1 LKGKITLGIK
11 REMPLTGIV
20 TARKCPSCGH
30 HEVGFTTKDG
40 AFHPLSPGTW
50 IQILEDHAA
59 PEAGSVEL
67 DQAIQEPPQA
77 SKPEAEYSPWIPYP
91 VKEDRSLRLKYGV
104 MVREGLN
111 PEQMSG
117 KMYEAAYVEKLHG
130 LIEKEIY
137 TPVAVILDR
146 FFVTPHLASGNPK
159 EIAFNMWQELEEIR
173 GPVELV
179 KAWLDDPNEE
189 SLVNLI
195 RPKKGEDLANEP
207 VSDAEMKEELAQL
220 TLEGF
225 LELL

>member
-1 LKGKITLGIK
+1 MGIK
-11 REMPLTGIV
+11 REIPLTGIV

-40 AFHPLSPGTW
+40 AFHTLSPDTR

-59 PEAGSVEL
+59 PEPEAVEL
-67 DQAIQEPPQA
+67 APALQEAPQA
-77 SKPEAEYSPWIPYP
+77 SIQQPEYSPWVPYP

-104 MVREGLN
+104 MVRQGLS

-117 KMYEAAYVEKLHG
+117 KMFEAAYVEKLHG
-130 LIEKEIY
+130 LIEREIY

-159 EIAFNMWQELEEIR
+159 EIAFNMWQELEEIH

-195 RPKKGEDLANEP
+195 RPKTRDDLAHEP
-207 VSDAEMKEELAQL
+207 VSDAEMKEELELL
-220 TLEGF
+220 TLEEF

>member
-1 LKGKITLGIK
+1 LGIK

-20 TARKCPSCGH
+20 TARKCPTCGH

-40 AFHPLSPGTW
+40 VFHTLSPDTR

-59 PEAGSVEL
+59 PEPESIEPDPAL
-67 DQAIQEPPQA
+67 QESPRV
-77 SKPEAEYSPWIPYP
+77 SKPEPEYSPWVPYP

-117 KMYEAAYVEKLHG
+117 KMFETAYVEKLHG
-130 LIEKEIY
+130 LIEREIY

-159 EIAFNMWQELEEIR
+159 EIAFNMWQELEEIH

-189 SLVNLI
+189 NLINLI
-195 RPKKGEDLANEP
+195 RPKTRDDLANEP
-207 VSDAEMKEELAQL
+207 VSDAEMKEELEQL
-220 TLEGF
+220 TLEEF

>member
-1 LKGKITLGIK
+1 
-11 REMPLTGIV
+11 MPLTGIV

-30 HEVGFTTKDG
+30 HELGFTTKDG
-40 AFHPLSPGTW
+40 TFHPLSPGTR
-50 IQILEDHAA
+50 IQIMENHAA
-59 PEAGSVEL
+59 PGPGSVEL
-67 DQAIQEPPQA
+67 GPPLQEQPQA
-77 SKPEAEYSPWIPYP
+77 SKPEPEYSPWVPYP

-117 KMYEAAYVEKLHG
+117 KMFEAAYVEKLHG
-130 LIEKEIY
+130 LIEREIY

-146 FFVTPHLASGNPK
+146 FFVAPHLASGNPK

-179 KAWLDDPNEE
+179 KSWLDDPNEE

-195 RPKKGEDLANEP
+195 RPKTREDLADEP
-207 VSDAEMKEELAQL
+207 VSDAEMKEELEQL
-220 TLEGF
+220 TLEEF

>member
-1 LKGKITLGIK
+1 LEIK
-11 REMPLTGIV
+11 RDVPLTGIV
-20 TARKCPSCGH
+20 AARKCPSCGH
-30 HEVGFTTKDG
+30 HELGFTTKDG
-40 AFHPLSPGTW
+40 SFHPLSPGTR
-50 IQILEDHAA
+50 IQILEDHTI
-59 PEAGSVEL
+59 PKPLSIEL
-67 DQAIQEPPQA
+67 DPALQEFPQA
-77 SKPEAEYSPWIPYP
+77 SKPEPEYIPWVPHP

-104 MVREGLN
+104 MVKEELN

-117 KMYEAAYVEKLHG
+117 EMFEAAYVEKLHG
-130 LIEKEIY
+130 LIEREIY

-195 RPKKGEDLANEP
+195 RPKTREDLGNEP
-207 VSDAEMKEELAQL
+207 ASDAEMKEELEQL
-220 TLEGF
+220 TLEDF
-225 LELL
+225 LGLL